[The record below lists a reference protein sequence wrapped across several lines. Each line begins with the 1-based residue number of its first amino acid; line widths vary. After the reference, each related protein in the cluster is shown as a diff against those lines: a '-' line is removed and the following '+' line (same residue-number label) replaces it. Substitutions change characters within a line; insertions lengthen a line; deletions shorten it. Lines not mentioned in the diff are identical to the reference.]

1 MTKSSEV
8 QTFFTKDNATL
19 LFGPLYWIFPSIWL
33 AVANPL
39 MQDIAS
45 ADRFFRSLS
54 ASAALGPA
62 NENWRRRT
70 VAIRVKFLFIICK
83 NLLFWYEYICITPA
97 IRGAL
102 TRASRGG
109 PSARNRL
116 NGLVKFSCG

>member
-97 IRGAL
+97 SMRGYGMEAKPQC
-102 TRASRGG
+102 SRRRV
-109 PSARNRL
+109 P
-116 NGLVKFSCG
+116 GLVIHC